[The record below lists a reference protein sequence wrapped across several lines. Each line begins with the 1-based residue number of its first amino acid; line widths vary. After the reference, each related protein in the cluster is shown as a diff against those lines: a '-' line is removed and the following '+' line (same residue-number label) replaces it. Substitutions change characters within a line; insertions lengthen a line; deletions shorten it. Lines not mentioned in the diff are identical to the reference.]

1 MDNLTPE
8 NEIRTL
14 EDRRYKAMLG
24 GDIVTLSDILSDD
37 LIYSH
42 SRGERDNKADYIRKV
57 KEGIFRYVEISH
69 PIDRIAIFGDSA
81 VVWGRMM
88 AHAIVAEETKELNNA
103 FLAVW
108 VKQSGRW
115 RFVAYQP
122 TPLPA

>member
-1 MDNLTPE
+1 MDNLAPE

-14 EDRRYKAMLG
+14 EDRRYKAMLS
-24 GDIVTLSDILSDD
+24 GDIVTLSDILSED

-42 SRGERDNKADYIRKV
+42 SRGERDNKVDYIRKV

-69 PIDRIAIFGDSA
+69 PIDRIAIFGNSA

-88 AHAIVAEETKELNNA
+88 ARAIVAEETKVLNNA

-108 VKQSGRW
+108 VKQSGCW
-115 RFVAYQP
+115 RLVAYQP
-122 TPLPA
+122 TPLPV